1 MHWRRWLHMLIL
13 KTTHALFIVFFV
25 HRPFNFLFTKEYL
38 KQSISCVGSLS
49 RLAYITKIILLIMSQ
64 QNITSV
70 LWARPVIFWDL
81 FSDSK
86 LDCNLWHC
94 LNVYLA
100 ANSTTMTT
108 NFTIIKPRGQHKL
121 LRFGGKYCKA
131 ISFHNGWKFDYIST
145 SIVSRS
151 DLCLRQHLRRK
162 AYWLRLICS
171 CVALR

>member
-25 HRPFNFLFTKEYL
+25 HRLFNFLFTKEYL
-38 KQSISCVGSLS
+38 KQPISCVGSLS

-64 QNITSV
+64 QNIASV

-108 NFTIIKPRGQHKL
+108 NFTIIKPLGQYKL

-131 ISFHNGWKFDYIST
+131 ISFHNGWKFDCILS

-162 AYWLRLICS
+162 AYWLRLIYS